1 VLYSRPGAAVNDGE
15 TVEVEKEQNVVSQ
28 KAPSG
33 CFESGHLRHHPTPTL
48 ELGHDT

>member
-1 VLYSRPGAAVNDGE
+1 MARLA
-15 TVEVEKEQNVVSQ
+15 EVEREQAGVVVNVVSQ

-33 CFESGHLRHHPTPTL
+33 CFKSGHLRHHPTPTL